1 MELSEAIKKL
11 KETQDSYLKD
21 ELDIAIEV
29 VLKALDNRYYEM
41 VMKEQND
48 IINDLK
54 ARLDNSISKDKVR
67 KKIEILD
74 YLQEDAIEENA
85 LEDARI
91 LEYKIKILQ
100 ELLGEE

>member
-1 MELSEAIKKL
+1 MS
-11 KETQDSYLKD
+11 KEIWRCTKFEDSRKR
-21 ELDIAIEV
+21 IAIEII
-29 VLKALDNRYYEM
+29 LKA
-41 VMKEQND
+41 
-48 IINDLK
+48 
-54 ARLDNSISKDKVR
+54 LDNSISKDEVR

-91 LEYKIKILQ
+91 LGYKIKILQ